1 MSGWWVALAGVLVA
15 AGILGGLALA
25 TARHDRARRAAEV
38 REQVLLRLLRTD
50 SLQPDEVLD
59 AVVDG
64 LMAAGFDACA
74 VRLVDEPAGVLRY
87 VAGRGIPGTAVVV
100 EIPMGKG
107 LSGQVLDASGPVV
120 LDDYSTAPDVLDPEL
135 GLGGAIG
142 VPIGPPARPVAVL
155 LAARRDAPLT
165 SGQQTIATE
174 LSEQA
179 GRALEQALRFEAT
192 ASDVAQ
198 LRALDAQTHDF
209 VSTVSHELRTPL
221 TVVQGL
227 GQTLAQRWDDL
238 DAPRRTD
245 LASRIHAN
253 VERLVSM
260 VATLLETSS
269 LQEGRIEV
277 HAEPVELAPYLQQL
291 LHRLVTV
298 RATHPMQLDVAAG
311 LRVVAD
317 PRLLEHVFENLL
329 GNAAQHTPP
338 GTSVRVSAAPSD
350 GIIRIE
356 VADEGP
362 GIAPEDLPLVFERF
376 YRGGDP
382 TRRPSGGLGLGLAL
396 ADQIVTAHGGRLEVA
411 SEPGRGTTF
420 GFGLPRADGD
430 GPAPSSGGLGAG

>member
-1 MSGWWVALAGVLVA
+1 
-15 AGILGGLALA
+15 
-25 TARHDRARRAAEV
+25 
-38 REQVLLRLLRTD
+38 
-50 SLQPDEVLD
+50 
-59 AVVDG
+59 
-64 LMAAGFDACA
+64 
-74 VRLVDEPAGVLRY
+74 
-87 VAGRGIPGTAVVV
+87 
-100 EIPMGKG
+100 
-107 LSGQVLDASGPVV
+107 
-120 LDDYSTAPDVLDPEL
+120 
-135 GLGGAIG
+135 
-142 VPIGPPARPVAVL
+142 
-155 LAARRDAPLT
+155 
-165 SGQQTIATE
+165 
-174 LSEQA
+174 
-179 GRALEQALRFEAT
+179 
-192 ASDVAQ
+192 
-198 LRALDAQTHDF
+198 
-209 VSTVSHELRTPL
+209 
-221 TVVQGL
+221 
-227 GQTLAQRWDDL
+227 
-238 DAPRRTD
+238 
-245 LASRIHAN
+245 HAN